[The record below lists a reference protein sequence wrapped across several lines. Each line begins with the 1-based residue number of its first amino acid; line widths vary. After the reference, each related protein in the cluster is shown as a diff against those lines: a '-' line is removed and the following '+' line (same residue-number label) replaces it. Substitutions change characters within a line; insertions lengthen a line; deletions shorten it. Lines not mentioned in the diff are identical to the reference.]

1 MQYDSRAETEKLKKE
16 YDRIRL
22 TAYFMI
28 AMVICVILVSAF
40 RKFWLTLIIIAVTVF
55 LQLFVFK
62 KMQKKYTDHAV
73 TENIRATI
81 GQILHTD
88 KVVMKGAEL
97 LDEQVIREA
106 DLIPAI
112 DKSGAVNLFT
122 AVSGYT
128 GTKDRKMKVTSC
140 DVTIAKHQEGARI
153 SAEIICGNWIHIE
166 LPEVTGYSF
175 IVKDGRILPSIDRE
189 DAGEGERS
197 ADISE
202 SAEISEKFR
211 RELEKLE
218 EYTTGRISMRV
229 KNDTT
234 DIFLRDRFLAASFS
248 ARSEVTQQMI
258 DWNPLPELEKVLDL
272 VWTLT

>member
-1 MQYDSRAETEKLKKE
+1 MQYDSRAGTEKLKKE
-16 YDRIRL
+16 FDRIRL

-55 LQLFVFK
+55 LQLFVFR
-62 KMQKKYTDHAV
+62 KMQKKYTEHAV

-88 KVVMKGAEL
+88 KVVMKGDEL

-112 DKSGAVNLFT
+112 DKSGAINLFT
-122 AVSGYT
+122 AVSGYS

-140 DVTIAKHQEGARI
+140 DVTIAKHQEGTRI

-166 LPEVTGYSF
+166 LPEATGHSF
-175 IVKDGRILPSIDRE
+175 IVKDGRILPSLAGE
-189 DAGEGERS
+189 DAGKAKIS
-197 ADISE
+197 ADSPE
-202 SAEISEKFR
+202 AAEVPVKFR

-218 EYTTGRISMRV
+218 GYTTGTISMRV
-229 KNDTT
+229 NYDTS

-272 VWTLT
+272 VWTLM

>member
-16 YDRIRL
+16 YDRIRI

-55 LQLFVFK
+55 LQLFVFR
-62 KMQKKYTDHAV
+62 KMQKKYADHAV

-88 KVVMKGAEL
+88 MVVMKGDEL

-128 GTKDRKMKVTSC
+128 GIKERKMKVTSC
-140 DVTIAKHQEGARI
+140 DVTIAKHQEGTRI

-175 IVKDGRILPSIDRE
+175 IVKDGRILPSMDRE
-189 DAGEGERS
+189 DAGEVERS
-197 ADISE
+197 TDISE
-202 SAEISEKFR
+202 SAEIPEKFR

-218 EYTTGRISMRV
+218 EYTTGRISMRI

-272 VWTLT
+272 VWTLM